1 MRHANRLDPARL
13 PDVLRTAEVAVLL
26 RVSKPT
32 VLRMAKDGS
41 IPVCRIGPKTLR
53 YPKDAVVAL
62 ISEAEAAEKAD
73 DGDYIECELLWH
85 DPETKED

>member
-13 PDVLRTAEVAVLL
+13 PDVLRTAEVSALL

-32 VLRMAKDGS
+32 VLRMVKDGR

-62 ISEAEAAEKAD
+62 MQ
-73 DGDYIECELLWH
+73 
-85 DPETKED
+85 KEDADEVHRAL